1 MGMSVSLGELR
12 IANVP
17 DTVVGSEVVEA
28 AEEQYKIKYAM
39 QTCDFLR
46 TAFPEQFKVAFKS
59 YEDCVYQLSAGADVA
74 FDKWKTG
81 YPAGIAAWAKASA
94 TRAR

>member
-1 MGMSVSLGELR
+1 MSVEVGELR

-17 DTVVGSEVVEA
+17 DAVQGSELVEA

-46 TAFPEQFKVAFKS
+46 NAFPDQFKVAFKS
-59 YEDCVYQLSAGADVA
+59 YEECVYQLSAGADIA
-74 FDKWKTG
+74 FDKWKTA
-81 YPAGIAAWAKASA
+81 YPTGIAAWAKASA

>member
-1 MGMSVSLGELR
+1 MSVSLGELK

-17 DTVVGSEVVEA
+17 DTVTGSEAVEA
-28 AEEQYKIKYAM
+28 SEELYKAKYAM
-39 QTCDFLR
+39 KTCDYLR
-46 TAFPEQFKVAFKS
+46 TAFPDQFKVAFGS
-59 YEDCVYQLSAGADVA
+59 FEECVYQLSAGADIA

-81 YPAGIAAWAKASA
+81 YPTGIAAWAKASA

>member
-1 MGMSVSLGELR
+1 MSVEVGELR

-17 DTVVGSEVVEA
+17 DAVTGSELVEA

-46 TAFPEQFKVAFKS
+46 NAFPDQFRVAFRS
-59 YEDCVYQLSAGADVA
+59 YEDCIYQLSAGADIA
-74 FDKWKTG
+74 FDKWKTA
-81 YPAGIAAWAKASA
+81 YPTGIAAWAKASA

>member
-1 MGMSVSLGELR
+1 MSAEVGELR

-17 DTVVGSEVVEA
+17 DAVQGSELVEA

-46 TAFPEQFKVAFKS
+46 NAFPDQFKITFKS
-59 YEDCVYQLSAGADVA
+59 YEECVYQLSAGADVA
-74 FDKWKTG
+74 FDKWKTA
-81 YPAGIAAWAKASA
+81 YPTGIAAWAKASA

>member
-1 MGMSVSLGELR
+1 MSVEVGELK

-17 DTVVGSEVVEA
+17 DAVTGSEIVEA

-46 TAFPEQFKVAFKS
+46 NAFPDQFKVTFRS
-59 YEDCVYQLSAGADVA
+59 YDECVYQLSAGADIA
-74 FDKWKTG
+74 FDKWKTA
-81 YPAGIAAWAKASA
+81 YPTGIAAWAKASA
-94 TRAR
+94 SRAR

>member
-1 MGMSVSLGELR
+1 MSAEVGELR

-17 DTVVGSEVVEA
+17 DAVQGSELVEA

-46 TAFPEQFKVAFKS
+46 NAFPEQFKAAFKS
-59 YEDCVYQLSAGADVA
+59 YEECIYQLSAGADVA
-74 FDKWKTG
+74 FDKWKTA
-81 YPAGIAAWAKASA
+81 YPNGIAAWAKASA

>member
-1 MGMSVSLGELR
+1 MSVSLGELK

-17 DTVVGSEVVEA
+17 DTVHGTEAVEA

-39 QTCDFLR
+39 QTCDFLK
-46 TAFPEQFKVAFKS
+46 TAFPDQFKVTFGS
-59 YEDCVYQLSAGADVA
+59 YEECVYQLSAGADIA

-81 YPAGIAAWAKASA
+81 YPTGIAAWAKASA

>member
-1 MGMSVSLGELR
+1 MSVEVGELK

-17 DTVVGSEVVEA
+17 DAVQGSELVEA

-46 TAFPEQFKVAFKS
+46 NAFPDQFKVAFKS
-59 YEDCVYQLSAGADVA
+59 YEDCVYQLSAGADIA
-74 FDKWKTG
+74 FDKWKTA
-81 YPAGIAAWAKASA
+81 YPTGIAAWAKAA
-94 TRAR
+94 AARAR

>member
-1 MGMSVSLGELR
+1 MSVEVGELR

-17 DTVVGSEVVEA
+17 DAVQGSELVEA

-46 TAFPEQFKVAFKS
+46 NAFPDQFKVAFKS
-59 YEDCVYQLSAGADVA
+59 YEDCVYQLSAGADIA
-74 FDKWKTG
+74 FDKWKTA
-81 YPAGIAAWAKASA
+81 YPTGIAAWAKASA

>member
-1 MGMSVSLGELR
+1 MSVEVGELK

-17 DTVVGSEVVEA
+17 DAVQGSELVEA

-46 TAFPEQFKVAFKS
+46 NAFPDQFKVAFKS
-59 YEDCVYQLSAGADVA
+59 YEECVYQLSAGADVA
-74 FDKWKTG
+74 FDKWKTA
-81 YPAGIAAWAKASA
+81 YPTGIAAWAKASA

>member
-1 MGMSVSLGELR
+1 MSVEVGELR

-17 DTVVGSEVVEA
+17 DAVTGSELVEA

-46 TAFPEQFKVAFKS
+46 NAFPDQFRVTFKS

-74 FDKWKTG
+74 FDKWKTA
-81 YPAGIAAWAKASA
+81 YPTGIAAWAKASA

>member
-1 MGMSVSLGELR
+1 MSVEVGELR

-17 DTVVGSEVVEA
+17 DAVQGSELVEA

-46 TAFPEQFKVAFKS
+46 NAFPDQFKVTFKS
-59 YEDCVYQLSAGADVA
+59 YEECVYQLSAGADIA
-74 FDKWKTG
+74 FDKWKTA
-81 YPAGIAAWAKASA
+81 YPTGIAAWAKASA
-94 TRAR
+94 TRVK

>member
-1 MGMSVSLGELR
+1 MSVEVGELK

-17 DTVVGSEVVEA
+17 DAVQGSELVEA

-46 TAFPEQFKVAFKS
+46 NAFPDQFKVAFKS
-59 YEDCVYQLSAGADVA
+59 YEDCVYQLSAGADIA
-74 FDKWKTG
+74 FDKWKTA
-81 YPAGIAAWAKASA
+81 YPTGIAAWAKAAA